1 MRQHLAYQ
9 HFYFILGVLEEKR
22 SNVFKNIFDET
33 MAEKFPNLKKQI
45 SQVQNAQSSNRP
57 IWGAIIIKMTKL
69 KEKILKAG
77 KQRLTY
83 KG

>member
-1 MRQHLAYQ
+1 
-9 HFYFILGVLEEKR
+9 
-22 SNVFKNIFDET
+22 

-69 KEKILKAG
+69 KEKSQENHSG
-77 KQRLTY
+77 KKEQNDPTKL
-83 KG
+83 

>member
-1 MRQHLAYQ
+1 MHHSSLRKRR
-9 HFYFILGVLEEKR
+9 EEESVK
-22 SNVFKNIFDET
+22 NVFDDI

>member
-1 MRQHLAYQ
+1 
-9 HFYFILGVLEEKR
+9 
-22 SNVFKNIFDET
+22 

-45 SQVQNAQSSNRP
+45 SQVQNAQSSNRL
-57 IWGAIIIKMTKL
+57 ICGAIIIKMTKL

-77 KQRLTY
+77 KQCLTY

>member
-1 MRQHLAYQ
+1 
-9 HFYFILGVLEEKR
+9 
-22 SNVFKNIFDET
+22 